1 MAPVAALVVVG
12 AGLGG
17 YAWSQRRAAQS
28 GSAQP
33 APTSSAVQG
42 TASGPASPT
51 CANPVGVPVAVAPGL
66 KAVVTAAAD
75 RAIRAGA
82 CATYAVTAQTAAET
96 LAAMSAGSVP
106 AAWVPE
112 ATPWVDDLK
121 KAMPTA
127 PVSVGAPVATTPLV
141 LAMPAALAAKG
152 TVAPAW
158 TDLVGGQVRLR
169 ISDPTKNASSRLALT
184 TALSA
189 MGGTQQA
196 ITALGGAVIALSKT
210 AATTEAELFTKAAAP
225 GSAEAFPTTEAA
237 LAAYNSAHS
246 SAPLAAV
253 MPTGGTGL
261 LDHPFVT
268 MTGAPSPVEAA
279 TAGLLTQLT
288 SAEGKTTLRA
298 AGYRTSAT
306 DPGATVTGI
315 PDGVPTYLAAPPAE
329 ATAGLLSEWGNVKK
343 PMKMLAVVDV
353 SGSMKTKVGTSTRRE
368 LAYPPPA
375 EATAGLLSEWGNV
388 KKPMKMLAVVDV
400 SGSMKTKV
408 GTSTRMELAYQA
420 GLTALGVFPP
430 DTQLGLWQFGYRL
443 GGVNQDWLEVVPMR
457 SVTEKV
463 GGRAQGELLGE
474 GFQRIAARP
483 AGGTGLYDTVFDA
496 YKALLAQHDQ
506 TRVNALVLLTDGK
519 NEDPYSRSLADL
531 LAQLRQMKDPTK
543 PMRSSSSAWV
553 RRPTWSR
560 CGRSRRLPPATPTRR
575 SLRMRS
581 SRSSCRPCS
590 PPTSNAGSVEQ
601 LRSLW

>member
-1 MAPVAALVVVG
+1 MGPHETDDQPSTARPRWMAPVAALVVVG

-353 SGSMKTKVGTSTRRE
+353 SGSMKTKVGTSTR
-368 LAYPPPA
+368 
-375 EATAGLLSEWGNV
+375 
-388 KKPMKMLAVVDV
+388 
-400 SGSMKTKV
+400 
-408 GTSTRMELAYQA
+408 MELAYQA

>member
-1 MAPVAALVVVG
+1 MGPHETDDQPSTARPRWMAPVAALVVVG

-368 LAYPPPA
+368 LAY
-375 EATAGLLSEWGNV
+375 
-388 KKPMKMLAVVDV
+388 
-400 SGSMKTKV
+400 
-408 GTSTRMELAYQA
+408 QA

-430 DTQLGLWQFGYRL
+430 DTQLGLWQFGYRP

>member
-1 MAPVAALVVVG
+1 MGPHETDDQPSTARPRWVAPVAALVVVG

-28 GSAQP
+28 GSAQL

-353 SGSMKTKVGTSTRRE
+353 SGSMKTKVGTSTR
-368 LAYPPPA
+368 
-375 EATAGLLSEWGNV
+375 
-388 KKPMKMLAVVDV
+388 
-400 SGSMKTKV
+400 
-408 GTSTRMELAYQA
+408 MELAYQA

>member
-353 SGSMKTKVGTSTRRE
+353 SGSMKTKVGTSTR
-368 LAYPPPA
+368 
-375 EATAGLLSEWGNV
+375 
-388 KKPMKMLAVVDV
+388 
-400 SGSMKTKV
+400 
-408 GTSTRMELAYQA
+408 MELAYQA

-430 DTQLGLWQFGYRL
+430 DTQLGLWQFGYRP

>member
-1 MAPVAALVVVG
+1 MGPHETDDQPSTARPRWVAPVAALVVVG

-353 SGSMKTKVGTSTRRE
+353 SGSMKTKVGTSTR
-368 LAYPPPA
+368 
-375 EATAGLLSEWGNV
+375 
-388 KKPMKMLAVVDV
+388 
-400 SGSMKTKV
+400 
-408 GTSTRMELAYQA
+408 MELAYQA